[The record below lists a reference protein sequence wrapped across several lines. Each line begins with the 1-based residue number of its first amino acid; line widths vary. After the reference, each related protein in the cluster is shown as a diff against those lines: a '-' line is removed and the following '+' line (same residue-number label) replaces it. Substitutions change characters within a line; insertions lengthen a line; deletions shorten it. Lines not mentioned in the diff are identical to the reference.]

1 MKRRKRVL
9 KRKIKFMCFLLFI
22 LGIFLIYNQF
32 FIQKENTFTQEVGEN
47 LDNNSPIPTD
57 LTIRKL
63 KQLAKQEKRV
73 TNIIENRDKYPDDI
87 LEMLVK
93 NIDMMDYVLD
103 FPTKKGNV
111 YADTIKEVT
120 KEKWPLLLQYDTR
133 WGYGIYGDN
142 VLAVNGC
149 GPTVLSMVVAG
160 LTGRNDVTPYDI
172 AIHSVKKGYYESKSG
187 TSWSLMTL
195 GMKEYGIIGTEVS
208 LSKSIMMNEL
218 EEGHPIVC
226 SMRKGDFTTT
236 GHFILLVGVQ
246 DGKFIVHDP
255 NSKERSQK
263 LWDYETL
270 EYQIRNLWS
279 FQMIQ
284 NRG

>member
-32 FIQKENTFTQEVGEN
+32 FIQKESTLTQEVGEN

-120 KEKWPLLLQYDTR
+120 KGKWPLLLQYDTR

-195 GMKEYGIIGTEVS
+195 GMKEYAIA
-208 LSKSIMMNEL
+208 
-218 EEGHPIVC
+218 
-226 SMRKGDFTTT
+226 F
-236 GHFILLVGVQ
+236 
-246 DGKFIVHDP
+246 
-255 NSKERSQK
+255 
-263 LWDYETL
+263 
-270 EYQIRNLWS
+270 
-279 FQMIQ
+279 
-284 NRG
+284 